1 MDFFSDPDI
10 IKLSAFGCAFIVG
23 VGVCIYVALR
33 ETAELNRRRR
43 AKKLMYDDAV
53 KRELDRKKNIM
64 QKIHDQDAGVDV
76 PAQIDTQSPMQ
87 RSNTQS
93 FA

>member
-1 MDFFSDPDI
+1 MEFFSDPDI
-10 IKLSAFGCAFIVG
+10 IKLSAFGIAFVVG

-43 AKKLMYDDAV
+43 AKKLMYNDAV
-53 KRELDRKKNIM
+53 RRELDRKKNIM
-64 QKIHDQDAGVDV
+64 QKIQNQEAGVAAPDG
-76 PAQIDTQSPMQ
+76 IDTQSPMQ